1 MRQLITIGH
10 DEAAAAI
17 EAVRAALLQQGLT
30 AVIAVADMHGE
41 LVALLRLDG
50 VAVSSVRVAANK
62 AYTAA
67 RLRKPSR
74 AVGAALRDPVRRFDI
89 AFYQDP
95 AYVGWGGGLPIL
107 VDGQVVGAVG
117 VSGLSE
123 DDDEAFAR
131 IGVEAA
137 LRR

>member
-1 MRQLITIGH
+1 MRQLMTIGH
-10 DEAAAAI
+10 DEAVAAI
-17 EAVRAALLQQGLT
+17 DAVRAALLQKGLA
-30 AVIAVADMHGE
+30 AVVAVADVNGE
-41 LVALLRLDG
+41 LVGLLRLDG
-50 VAVSSVRVAANK
+50 VGISSVRIAANK

-74 AVGAALRDPVRRFDI
+74 AVGSAMRDPVKSFDI

-95 AYVGWGGGLPIL
+95 RYVGWGGGLPIL
-107 VDGQVVGAVG
+107 LDGVVVGGIG

-131 IGVEAA
+131 LGIEAA
-137 LRR
+137 LKR